1 MNKPILILLFV
12 GSFSFVDAQEV
23 IATQGDSYIAAPGTL
38 DFTIGEVVINTVSNA
53 SNDLTQGFHQT
64 NWKFSGLED
73 FAPEFVIAVF
83 PNPASDYL
91 NIQTTDYQNV
101 HVVLYDEAGKLV
113 AQEDL
118 LAETTSIRVAELATG
133 NYSLVVSNNTGKLK
147 LFKLIKSL

>member
-12 GSFSFVDAQEV
+12 GSFSFVEAQEV
-23 IATQGDSYIAAPGTL
+23 IATQGDSYTAAPGTL
-38 DFTIGEVVINTVSNA
+38 DFTIGEVVINTLSNA

-73 FAPEFVIAVF
+73 FAPGFVITVF

-91 NIQTTDYQNV
+91 NIQTTDYQNL

-118 LAETTSIRVAELATG
+118 LAEKTSIRVAELATG
-133 NYSLVVSNNTGKLK
+133 NYSLVVSNNSGTLK